1 MLRGPFGAPQQKAYF
16 HHKRNNILFKYPAY
30 QDQLGD
36 DDLFSLWAWD
46 SPHGELCHETAL
58 LACAIIACN
67 ATDGFPSKDQTGL
80 EWLDLKDNPILLP
93 AVYYFRVPSPDRIDG
108 TRRSRNPTRILYAP
122 VSTTGAT
129 HTTPTSSPRG
139 CNRGRLQR
147 IHSRRNSSWVP
158 QRCHRRYHHTMTYCA
173 DKHTCQM
180 RLLMVGNRLPALSK
194 SMSNAA
200 SLVPE
205 LQPYAILALPTE
217 S

>member
-93 AVYYFRVPSPDRIDG
+93 AVYYFRVPSPDRIDD

-158 QRCHRRYHHTMTYCA
+158 QRCRTCALQLSLATGHTSSLERATAWTEPASGSRRQVTGAT
-173 DKHTCQM
+173 TT
-180 RLLMVGNRLPALSK
+180 P
-194 SMSNAA
+194 
-200 SLVPE
+200 
-205 LQPYAILALPTE
+205 
-217 S
+217 

>member
-93 AVYYFRVPSPDRIDG
+93 AVYYFRVPSPDRIDD

-147 IHSRRNSSWVP
+147 IHSHRNSSWVP
-158 QRCHRRYHHTMTYCA
+158 QRCRTCALQLSLATGHTSPLERATVWTEPASVREAPRNGSSRIACNA
-173 DKHTCQM
+173 TTTVKTC
-180 RLLMVGNRLPALSK
+180 PA
-194 SMSNAA
+194 
-200 SLVPE
+200 
-205 LQPYAILALPTE
+205 I
-217 S
+217 